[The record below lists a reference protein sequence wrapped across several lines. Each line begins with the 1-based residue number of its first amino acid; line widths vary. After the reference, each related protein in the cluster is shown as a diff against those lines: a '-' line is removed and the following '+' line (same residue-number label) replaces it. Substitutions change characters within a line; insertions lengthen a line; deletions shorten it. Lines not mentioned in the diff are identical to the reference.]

1 MGARVKLQVP
11 GIGEVGGWLARPE
24 GPPTGG
30 VVVLQEI
37 FGVNAHMR
45 AVTDRYAREGL
56 LALAPALFD
65 PVERDVELAY
75 DEAGFE
81 GGRAL
86 AAALGLDRAVAV
98 AGAAASTLAA
108 LLAAPPSAVPATSGP
123 ADHATG
129 QEAGGRVAA
138 VGFCWGGSVA
148 FLANTR
154 LGLPAVSY
162 YGART
167 LPVLDEPLR
176 APMLFHFGAR
186 DHSIPPADIAAHR
199 RAHPHAELHVY
210 DAGHGFNRDV
220 DPRHHDPASAR
231 LAHVRTLDFLQR
243 AFRPDPGH

>member
-1 MGARVKLQVP
+1 MGMRTRLEVP
-11 GIGEVGGWLARPE
+11 GIGEIGGWLARPD
-24 GPPTGG
+24 GAPLGG
-30 VVVLQEI
+30 LVVIQEI

-65 PVERDVELAY
+65 PVERNVELAY

-86 AAALGLDRAVAV
+86 AASLGFDRAVAIV
-98 AGAAASTLAA
+98 EAAAAQLRG
-108 LLAAPPSAVPATSGP
+108 LLAEAAP
-123 ADHATG
+123 
-129 QEAGGRVAA
+129 GGRGGTGAGDGSIGV

-148 FLANTR
+148 YLANTR
-154 LGLPAVSY
+154 LGLPAASY

-167 LPVLDEPLR
+167 VPFLDEPLR

-186 DHSIPPADIAAHR
+186 DHSIPAADIEAHR
-199 RAHPHAELHVY
+199 HAQPAATIHVY

-220 DPRHHDPASAR
+220 DPRHHDAASAR
-231 LAHVRTLDFLQR
+231 LAHTRTLDFLRQ
-243 AFRPDPGH
+243 AFASAAGH